1 MCVCNATYCDNLDP
15 LKKTAK
21 GVVTVFETNRD
32 GDRLAETQLKFGNKP
47 TINAKVSQT
56 VTLNPTQKAQ
66 KIIGI
71 GGSMTDST
79 GFNIRAL
86 PEALQN
92 HLIKDYFSNEGLEY
106 NLIRVPIG
114 GSDFSTHAYSYDDDH
129 KDDFELTHFNLTD
142 DDRNYKVYFYFL

>member
-1 MCVCNATYCDNLDP
+1 
-15 LKKTAK
+15 
-21 GVVTVFETNRD
+21 
-32 GDRLAETQLKFGNKP
+32 
-47 TINAKVSQT
+47 
-56 VTLNPTQKAQ
+56 
-66 KIIGI
+66 
-71 GGSMTDST
+71 MTDST

-114 GSDFSTHAYSYDDDH
+114 GSDFSTHAYSYDDNH

-142 DDRNYKVYFYFL
+142 DDRNYKIPYMKSALKVSPHKIKFFGSPWAAPAWMKNNSELVHGGYLIGQPGEKYYKTFAKYFVK